1 MEPEDQPL
9 PGRGAARAR
18 QVADLVGPFLGL
30 IVVVALF
37 GAVAPEGFLSVFN
50 AKTIATQTVIVGVA
64 AIGAPFI
71 LRSGGIDLSVGSA
84 IALAFSSKHCL

>member
-1 MEPEDQPL
+1 MEPEDQPP

-37 GAVAPEGFLSVFN
+37 GTVAP
-50 AKTIATQTVIVGVA
+50 
-64 AIGAPFI
+64 
-71 LRSGGIDLSVGSA
+71 
-84 IALAFSSKHCL
+84 